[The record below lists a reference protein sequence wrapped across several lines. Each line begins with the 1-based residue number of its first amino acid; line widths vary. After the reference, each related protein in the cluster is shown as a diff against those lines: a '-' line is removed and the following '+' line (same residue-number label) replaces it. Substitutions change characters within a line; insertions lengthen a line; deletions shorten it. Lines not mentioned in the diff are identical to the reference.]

1 MRTVDRILVLTLACV
16 SLFVLSLQAQMPAGP
31 NRPAVVPEGY
41 VITPSGYFHPSCV
54 LEIKKGEMLL
64 SGGRVLQHANGVLEN
79 VSPCTYPHYTPAGEA
94 IAPDAR
100 GFVPPTIAHSWI
112 EDASATTTSEY
123 GELTAN
129 WDVPLAPATNNGETI
144 FFFPGMED
152 FNNVVSIIQPVLGWN
167 AASGFSQWSIA
178 SWNCCISGIT
188 QHSSF
193 VGVASGDVL
202 YGVIQSTCAAGTL
215 SCPTWNITTYDLPSG
230 LSTALNNSPSDG
242 QNFNWAFEGALEVY
256 NVSQCSN
263 YPASTSLSLTN
274 VRLYD
279 YKFQQI
285 TSPAWSSFVFPNLTP
300 TCNYSVQPTAPQVTL
315 NYGTT
320 LAQTAAPTVSNIQI
334 TSSNCGPTG
343 CTYTYTMTL
352 ADATSGASIYYSMAA
367 CGQSRVLGS
376 TGPGQFVYR
385 CSGRSNQ
392 GTLYMY
398 ALAAGHN
405 PSLTQGPFNF

>member
-1 MRTVDRILVLTLACV
+1 MKKAEQVSVLMLACI
-16 SLFVLSLQAQMPAGP
+16 SLLVSLQAQMPAGP

-64 SGGRVLQHANGVLEN
+64 SAGRVLQQANGVLEN
-79 VSPCTYPHYTPAGEA
+79 IPLCTYPHYTPAGEA
-94 IAPDAR
+94 IAPDSR
-100 GFVPPTIAHSWI
+100 ETRPPTITHSWI
-112 EDASATTTSEY
+112 EDSSVTTASSY

-129 WDVPLAPATNNGETI
+129 WDVPLAPSANNGETI

-152 FNNVVSIIQPVLGWN
+152 INDVVSIIQPVLGWN

-193 VGVASGDVL
+193 VGVAVGDIL
-202 YGVIQSTCAAGTL
+202 SGVIQSTCSAGTL
-215 SCPTWNITTYDLPSG
+215 SCPTWNITTYDIPAG
-230 LSTALNNSPSDG
+230 TSTALNNSTSDG
-242 QNFNWAFEGALEVY
+242 QTFNWAFEGALEVY

-274 VRLYD
+274 VHLYD
-279 YKFQQI
+279 YNFQQI
-285 TSPAWSSFVFPNLTP
+285 TSPAWSSFIYSGLSPV
-300 TCNYSVQPTAPQVTL
+300 CNYSVQPSASQVAL

-320 LAQTAAPTVSNIQI
+320 LPQTAAPTLSNVQI
-334 TSSNCGPTG
+334 TSSNCGNTG
-343 CTYTYTMTL
+343 CTFTYTMTL
-352 ADATSGASIYYSMAA
+352 SDTTSGSTIYYSLSA
-367 CGQSRVLGS
+367 CGGQPRVLGS
-376 TGPGQFVYR
+376 TSPGQFVYH
-385 CSGRSNQ
+385 CTGRTSQ
-392 GTLYMY
+392 AVMYMY

-405 PSLTQGPFNF
+405 PSLTQGGFNF